1 VVLLLGLLWTSGHCA
16 SANHEVPTAGD
27 LRREAGLA
35 EQACVPLLLEFAAA
49 GCEYCTLL
57 EDAVLKPILLNRD
70 YDTRVV
76 MRKLLLDKNAIVVD
90 FSGRHVTAAS
100 LATHYRVSLTP
111 TLLFLDGTGD
121 ELTERMIGVT
131 TLDFYGGYL
140 DQALDASKREL
151 QARGRCD
158 RVLRHR

>member
-1 VVLLLGLLWTSGHCA
+1 LLLGLLWTSGHCA
-16 SANHEVPTAGD
+16 SANHEVPAAGD
-27 LRREAGLA
+27 LRREAGRA

-57 EDAVLKPILLNRD
+57 EDAILKPMLLNRD

-76 MRKLLLDKNAIVVD
+76 MRKLLLDRAATVVD
-90 FSGRHVTAAS
+90 FSGQPVTAAN
-100 LATHYRVSLTP
+100 LAQRYRVSLTP
-111 TLLFLDGTGD
+111 TLLFLDGAGE

-140 DQALDASKREL
+140 DQALEASKREL
-151 QARGRCD
+151 QARRRCEG
-158 RVLRHR
+158 VLRRR